1 MLPSPPLTDP
11 DVRITR
17 IRFFARKLR
26 SGDGVLGADQGW
38 RKGRPS
44 EHGPEARPRQIA
56 MTAAPSEPFLPYPH
70 ELVVVPADPSAVS
83 RDAVIGAVPPDHP
96 RQMGVLFA
104 ERMVQVSSTPL
115 GHGGQRACITIFRR
129 YLADDV
135 LAVP

>member
-17 IRFFARKLR
+17 IRFFARKLC
-26 SGDGVLGADQGW
+26 SGDGVPVDDHSGRQGI
-38 RKGRPS
+38 PS
-44 EHGPEARPRQIA
+44 EHGPEARPRQLA
-56 MTAAPSEPFLPYPH
+56 VAAAPGEPFPPYPQ

-83 RDAVIGAVPPDHP
+83 RDAVGGAVPPDHP
-96 RQMGVLFA
+96 RQMSVLFP
-104 ERMVQVSSTPL
+104 ERVVQIPPTPL
-115 GHGGQRACITIFRR
+115 GHGSQRACITIFRR